1 MHPPFFDI
9 PPPARPQRPGPR
21 RARSVPVLAGARRL
35 SFAPV
40 PPAEPP
46 PRAIAPP
53 ATLADLARPVPSPA
67 ANAPPALRRALG
79 LWLIRLGSR
88 LAGPSPGH

>member
-1 MHPPFFDI
+1 MHPPFFDA
-9 PPPARPQRPGPR
+9 PPPARPAQAGPR
-21 RARSVPVLAGARRL
+21 PARTVPVLAGSRRL

-46 PRAIAPP
+46 PRAIAPR

-67 ANAPPALRRALG
+67 ANAPPVWRRALG
-79 LWLIRLGSR
+79 LWLIRLGSH
-88 LAGPSPGH
+88 LACPRPGH